1 MRDALGYPQSVLV
14 LGGRSEI
21 GLATVRALAR
31 GRIRKAVLAV
41 REPDPG
47 RDLAPLDGTG
57 VDVKLVDFD
66 ARDYAS
72 HPRFVADVF
81 ERHGD
86 LDAVVLA
93 FGVLGDQA
101 VCERDAGHAREVIET
116 NFVGAASVMVPL
128 VEAMRTQGHGV
139 VVVLSSVAAE
149 RPRQSNF
156 VYGSSKAGI
165 DSLAHGFAQSLDGS
179 GASVMVV
186 RPGFVRTRMTAGLKP
201 APLSTTPETV
211 ADAIVD
217 GLRRGR
223 TTVWVPPALR
233 AVMSFLRHLPLA
245 VFRRLPL

>member
-1 MRDALGYPQSVLV
+1 MRDALGSPQSVLV

-21 GLATVRALAR
+21 GLATVLALAR
-31 GRIRKAVLAV
+31 DRTRKAVLAM
-41 REPDPG
+41 RRPDPG
-47 RDLAPLDGTG
+47 HDLAPLEGTG
-57 VDVKLVDFD
+57 IDVELVEFD

-72 HPRFVADVF
+72 HAPFVADIF

-86 LDAVVLA
+86 FDTVVVA

-101 VCERDAGHAREVIET
+101 VLEHDAEQAREVIET
-116 NFVGAASVMVPL
+116 NFLGAASVMVPL
-128 VEAMRTQGHGV
+128 VEAMRAQGHGV

-149 RPRQSNF
+149 RPRRSNF
-156 VYGSSKAGI
+156 VYGSSKAGL

-179 GASVMVV
+179 GVSVMVV
-186 RPGFVRTRMTAGLKP
+186 RPGFVRTRMTAGLDP
-201 APLSTTPETV
+201 APLSTTPEAV

-233 AVMSFLRHLPLA
+233 VVMSLLRHLPLA